1 MMICRN
7 LATNNLTPSEPS
19 KCVRRFG
26 VLSLRTVG
34 MDYAVSEEAI
44 TFIVIIS
51 SSLRCDDTRIN
62 QISSFGEMG
71 ESI

>member
-1 MMICRN
+1 
-7 LATNNLTPSEPS
+7 
-19 KCVRRFG
+19 
-26 VLSLRTVG
+26 